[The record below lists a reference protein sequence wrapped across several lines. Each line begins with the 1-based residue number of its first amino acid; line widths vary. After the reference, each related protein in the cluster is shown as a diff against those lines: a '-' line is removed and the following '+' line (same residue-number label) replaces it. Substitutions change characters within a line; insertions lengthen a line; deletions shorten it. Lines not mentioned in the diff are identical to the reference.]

1 MQTSCDRFIYMSV
14 SLTFRNKGETYM
26 RTILTTLAAVMLLT
40 SNGPAYSQAAEEH
53 TDTDPVTE
61 VIIGKKNAMLAVC
74 DTTSDFIFSGDYEL
88 ADADPHAYWLMS
100 RMMEAMTMIQYADD
114 GLAWA
119 LAMNEN
125 VKEYG
130 RRIDRDIYEEDA
142 EDAAA
147 IAVNHLMN
155 IYSAGNQPEI
165 NTASYVD
172 AIVAVYRTTNEY
184 IRLMRIYSDEPLGE
198 LLYREYSEWF
208 DLNNAVN
215 GIMTF
220 YTYGAAHYSALP
232 MDING
237 HLRHWSERRLEEL
250 ELEREIFWHDGEYR
264 FPDRCTKVSLR
275 KYERLLEEFKN
286 IRVQDVVKYVV
297 SEWEEKDYDFA
308 WEVFGEAFDF
318 ELILY
323 MHCLYDVAL
332 HKWLDVREEI
342 AICLGEERGEAYR
355 EMTARVTSR
364 LYEELKELRKIR
376 Y

>member
-1 MQTSCDRFIYMSV
+1 M
-14 SLTFRNKGETYM
+14 K
-26 RTILTTLAAVMLLT
+26 TILKIFAALMLLT
-40 SNGPAYSQAAEEH
+40 RGYHADSLNAQEYTA
-53 TDTDPVTE
+53 TDNVTADIMRIRDE
-61 VIIGKKNAMLAVC
+61 MLVVC
-74 DTTSDFIFSGDYEL
+74 DTTTNFMFSGDDKLTE
-88 ADADPHAYWLMS
+88 ADPHAYWLMS

-286 IRVQDVVKYVV
+286 IRIQDVVKDVV

-355 EMTARVTSR
+355 DMTARVTSR

>member
-1 MQTSCDRFIYMSV
+1 M
-14 SLTFRNKGETYM
+14 K
-26 RTILTTLAAVMLLT
+26 TIMKAIAALMLLT
-40 SNGPAYSQAAEEH
+40 GGYHADRLNAQEHAA
-53 TDTDPVTE
+53 TDSVTADIMRIRDE
-61 VIIGKKNAMLAVC
+61 MLVVC
-74 DTTSDFIFSGDYEL
+74 DTTTNFMFSGDDKL
-88 ADADPHAYWLMS
+88 TAADPHAYWLMS
-100 RMMEAMTMIQYADD
+100 RMMETMTMIQYADD

-119 LAMNEN
+119 LAMKKN

-130 RRIDRDIYEEDA
+130 RSIDRDIYEEDA

-147 IAVNHLMN
+147 TAINHLMN

-184 IRLMRIYSDEPLGE
+184 IRLMRIYNGEPLGE

-237 HLRHWSERRLEEL
+237 HLRRWSERRLEEL
-250 ELEREIFWHDGEYR
+250 ELEREIFWHDGEHR

-275 KYERLLEEFKN
+275 KYERLLEEFKS
-286 IRVQDVVKYVV
+286 IRVQDVVKDVV
-297 SEWEEKDYDFA
+297 SEWKEKDYDFA